1 MDASFDIGLSELGK
15 SGVFNEKV
23 VETMPET
30 VR

>member
-15 SGVFNEKV
+15 SSVFDKKV
-23 VETMPET
+23 VETMPDS